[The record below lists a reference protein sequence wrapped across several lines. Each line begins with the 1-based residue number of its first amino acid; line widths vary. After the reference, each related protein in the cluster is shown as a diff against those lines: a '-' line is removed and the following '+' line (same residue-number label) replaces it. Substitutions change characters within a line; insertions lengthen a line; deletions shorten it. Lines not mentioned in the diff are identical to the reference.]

1 MFTLIDI
8 FSDTLFP
15 FFTLC
20 VMLFNFKKL
29 PGDMK
34 IIFWYLFITVVLFL
48 ISNYLADRTVNNL
61 FLYHLYTLVTFTAV
75 SCFLYIQKLDVL
87 LNKLIKINYAIV
99 FIFIIL
105 NSVYFE
111 PLTVFDS
118 NAIML
123 TGFFT
128 IVYSIAY
135 FILIL
140 RNDQN
145 LTRTR
150 THTFWAI
157 SGFFIYAS
165 GTFLIFYFFKYSN
178 QFFKSLASQFWQV
191 QNIILIFKNLF
202 FLIATFICIRY
213 RPVYRG

>member
-1 MFTLIDI
+1 
-8 FSDTLFP
+8 
-15 FFTLC
+15 
-20 VMLFNFKKL
+20 
-29 PGDMK
+29 MK
-34 IIFWYLFITVVLFL
+34 IIFWYLFITVVLFA

-61 FLYHLYTLVTFTAV
+61 FLYHLYTLITFSAV
-75 SCFLYIQKLDVL
+75 SYFLFIQKLGAF
-87 LNKLIKINYAIV
+87 LNKLIVATFVTVVIYT
-99 FIFIIL
+99 IL
-105 NSVYFE
+105 NTLYFE
-111 PLTVFDS
+111 PLNVFDS

-123 TGFFT
+123 TSFFT

-145 LTRTR
+145 PTRNR

-178 QFFKSLASQFWQV
+178 QFFKSLANQFWQV

-202 FLIATFICIRY
+202 FLIATLICIRY